1 MEILER
7 DIGIWLAIGSLAGVM
22 TFCLLCSLLSRKQI
36 RCELHV
42 LRQELKQLQEALR
55 CFVDESQ
62 KIAAQFARIT
72 KVEQAAA
79 PDVGNAVRRAKASG
93 IDRKHHV
100 LHLSRKGATIDEIA
114 EKLMLPQGEIQ
125 LILDLYSGSLAGVAR
140 AG

>member
-62 KIAAQFARIT
+62 KMAAQFARIT
-72 KVEQAAA
+72 KLEQAAA
-79 PDVGNAVRRAKASG
+79 PDSNAMRRAKGSG

-100 LHLSRKGATIDEIA
+100 LYLSRKGATIDEIA

-125 LILDLYSGSLAGVAR
+125 LILDLYSGSLAGVER